1 MNTTTIFKN
10 LNFEQLYQGA
20 NELTL
25 SRNDSYIKS
34 YPEFINYFKGIDNIT
49 EHNLVI
55 ASHFVYGW
63 MPTIINLNIHDK
75 KLVLELLNKVK
86 NDEVLT
92 KEQLEELKKVINN
105 SMVGLSKL
113 LHFINPKY
121 YVIWDSRIYRYLTDR
136 KSQYGIGDA
145 SKYIQY
151 IEGIKNIKSHPNYK
165 SIHNLVVEKLG
176 YDAEPTRIIELI
188 MFQADINKQQLAK
201 RVPIK
206 GSSPDKVS
214 IESL

>member
-10 LNFEQLYQGA
+10 LNFEELYREA
-20 NELTL
+20 IELTL

-34 YPEFINYFKGIDNIT
+34 YPEFINYFKRIDSIT

-55 ASHFVYGW
+55 SSHFVYGW
-63 MPTIINLNIHDK
+63 MPTIINLNIQDK
-75 KLVLELLNKVK
+75 KLVLDLLNKVK
-86 NDEVLT
+86 SNEILNQ
-92 KEQLEELKKVINN
+92 EQLEELKKVINN
-105 SMVGLSKL
+105 STVGLSKL

-151 IEGIKNIKSHPNYK
+151 IEDIKNIISHPNYK
-165 SIHNLVVEKLG
+165 SMHNIVIEKLG
-176 YDAEPTRIIELI
+176 YDVEPTRVIELI
-188 MFQADINKQQLAK
+188 MFQADRKKQQLGQ
-201 RVPIK
+201 REPFN
-206 GSSPDKVS
+206 GMSPDKVS
-214 IESL
+214 FESQ